1 MTKPRGWRS
10 ASDGLLDDAVDLEPL
25 LSDAG
30 AGLEDGD
37 AATDLPRAASSRSP
51 AAARKRVAPWKIL
64 LAALAIVLLMM
75 HLLFVALLRKTSF
88 SLDQLTIPDLCH
100 AETTGEVVVEF
111 QNPSYCA
118 PLVGP
123 TVVTLEKN
131 GTALLTV
138 SLPHFQLRSGVS
150 TVVADVDIRMF
161 ASAQTLYQLAI
172 ADEGAFDVVGAVPIQ
187 IGCLLVPF
195 TVNVDV
201 ARLVGT
207 RLSVHNA
214 QESTNSPSEL
224 LQTWIDTWDPFYPSA
239 QLQKPAPRGIIN
251 AFTSELQ
258 RVVAQILKTIVLSNF
273 QVETFKEE
281 IFAFTDV
288 SFDYASRVLWNIPSL
303 SIRVQSEARQ
313 TILLAGMKRFL
324 LGGGDTFIS
333 AYTEVFKSQSAP
345 LQSMLATYLAGH
357 DIALYVSGRNPA
369 TECFSLQVLDLVD
382 VKVDI
387 PAKIDGKPAL
397 LRHYEIHPTLKELDS
412 KARKC
417 LLELKVLITVNNP
430 LPIRFDLYEIEFDLL
445 YKDIRPSLSPL
456 SPASLPPSHAEKLV
470 HILDTKHVQWS
481 SHEHHNVTLS
491 AKVRRFEACERVV
504 QMYFHNSLAFE
515 IRHGN
520 IAVGAGSGNLSI
532 PFSVNEIPIHPG
544 IMQGVGEYVGEGGSG
559 EFASEDTAVDA
570 EVE

>member
-1 MTKPRGWRS
+1 MTTPSDWRS
-10 ASDGLLDDAVDLEPL
+10 SSDGGRTENDSVDLEPL
-25 LSDAG
+25 LAGEADA
-30 AGLEDGD
+30 LEHGD
-37 AATDLPRAASSRSP
+37 AVVTGRS
-51 AAARKRVAPWKIL
+51 ARRSAGSRVAPWKLL
-64 LAALAIVLLMM
+64 LAALAVVLLMV

-88 SLDQLTIPDLCH
+88 SLDQLTLPDLCH
-100 AETTGEVVVEF
+100 AETSGEVVVEF
-111 QNPSYCA
+111 QNPSYCS
-118 PLVGP
+118 PMVGP
-123 TVVTLEKN
+123 TAVTLEKN
-131 GTALLTV
+131 GTALLRV
-138 SLPHFQLRSGVS
+138 ALPHFQLRSGVS
-150 TVVADVDIRMF
+150 TVVADVDIRMLT
-161 ASAQTLYQLAI
+161 SAETLYQLAI
-172 ADEGAFDVVGAVPIQ
+172 ADEGAFDVVGAVPIH

-195 TVNVDV
+195 TVNVDI

-207 RLSVHNA
+207 RLSLH
-214 QESTNSPSEL
+214 ESGSTQSEWL
-224 LQTWIDTWDPFYPSA
+224 GAWIDTWDPFFTSQ

-251 AFTSELQ
+251 ALRSELQ
-258 RVVAQILKTIVLSNF
+258 HIVSQILKTIVLSNF
-273 QVETFKEE
+273 QVQTFKEE

-288 SFDYASRVLWNIPSL
+288 SFDYASHLLWNIPSL
-303 SIRVQSEARQ
+303 SIRVQSEAHQ
-313 TILLAGMKRFL
+313 TILMAGMKRFL
-324 LGGGDTFIS
+324 LGGGNTFIS

-357 DIALYVSGRNPA
+357 DIALHVSGHNPA

-397 LRHYEIHPTLKELDS
+397 LRHYEIHPTLKQLDS

-445 YKDIRPSLSPL
+445 YKDVDPPLSPL
-456 SPASLPPSHAEKLV
+456 SPPSSPPSHAEKLV
-470 HILDTKHVQWS
+470 HILDTKHIRWS

-491 AKVRRFEACERVV
+491 AEVRRFEACERVV

-532 PFSVNEIPIHPG
+532 PFSVKDIPIHPG
-544 IMQGVGEYVGEGGSG
+544 NVQGMGEYVGDSGSD
-559 EFASEDTAVDA
+559 EFVWA